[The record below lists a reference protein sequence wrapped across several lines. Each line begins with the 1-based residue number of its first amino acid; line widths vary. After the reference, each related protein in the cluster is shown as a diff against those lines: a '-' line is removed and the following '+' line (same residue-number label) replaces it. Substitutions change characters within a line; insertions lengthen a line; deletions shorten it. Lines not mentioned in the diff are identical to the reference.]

1 MRVAVVAKPCRTTG
15 GSMTVRQII
24 ARVIA
29 NLRTARGR
37 LRLSQ
42 QDRPVRPV
50 DPTKVTRGWLEKGL
64 LTAEEWRSG
73 KAAGTRKAPASVR
86 ETVSGQG
93 GINGFSSF
101 TPPLA
106 PAQRDQLVEDL
117 LAAVAGLKR
126 RRRDQQDIVAIGPEI
141 INDAKFEIVLIDEQV
156 GRAMAVIH
164 QFAPHAIEPEAYEQ
178 TSFDQDFRKRN
189 FISDALRRSRFR
201 RGTAG
206 TDQ

>member
-1 MRVAVVAKPCRTTG
+1 MKELSPSPEV
-15 GSMTVRQII
+15 
-24 ARVIA
+24 
-29 NLRTARGR
+29 LRTDEMVKTLLERAKTLHANFRAYLGKG
-37 LRLSQ
+37 
-42 QDRPVRPV
+42 PIP
-50 DPTKVTRGWLEKGL
+50 PTKITPEWLKKGL
-64 LTAEEWRSG
+64 GRAEEWRTG
-73 KAAGTRKAPASVR
+73 QAAGTRKDPASAR

-93 GINGFSSF
+93 GVDGFSTF
-101 TPPLA
+101 MPPLA
-106 PAQRDQLVEDL
+106 PAQQDQLVEDL

-141 INDAKFEIVLIDEQV
+141 INDAKFEIVLIDEQI

-164 QFAPHAIEPEAYEQ
+164 QFAPHTIEPEAYEK
-178 TSFDQDFRKRN
+178 TSFSQDFQKRN